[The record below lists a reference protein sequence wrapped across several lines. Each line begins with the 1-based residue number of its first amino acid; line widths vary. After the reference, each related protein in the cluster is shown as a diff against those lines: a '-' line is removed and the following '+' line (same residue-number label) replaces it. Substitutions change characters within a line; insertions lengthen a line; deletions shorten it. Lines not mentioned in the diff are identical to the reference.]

1 MKLQITK
8 NKGKPHIILYHRDNG
23 TRTWMHADQFFVLH
37 DLSHFALE
45 KTLGYKNAFL
55 GMVNKGME
63 IGDFENPEKRK
74 QMDLGEE
81 AAYAENMANLFLMEF
96 LQGNFDDFNQIL
108 KEAFKPMDKQLS
120 APILLNKE
128 ISSVRTYLQVLIK
141 QWKQLQTSE
150 TMHLDYEC

>member
-23 TRTWMHADQFFVLH
+23 TQTWMHADAFFVLH

-55 GMVNKGME
+55 GTVNKGVDVK
-63 IGDFENPEKRK
+63 DFENPEKRK
-74 QMDLGEE
+74 QMGLGKE
-81 AAYAENMANLFLMEF
+81 AAYAENMANLFLIEL

-108 KEAFKPMDKQLS
+108 NQAFKPMDKQLS
-120 APILLNKE
+120 VPILSDKE
-128 ISSVRTYLQVLIK
+128 IFSVRTYLQALIT
-141 QWKQLQTSE
+141 QWKQLQSSE
-150 TMHLDYEC
+150 TMHLDYQC